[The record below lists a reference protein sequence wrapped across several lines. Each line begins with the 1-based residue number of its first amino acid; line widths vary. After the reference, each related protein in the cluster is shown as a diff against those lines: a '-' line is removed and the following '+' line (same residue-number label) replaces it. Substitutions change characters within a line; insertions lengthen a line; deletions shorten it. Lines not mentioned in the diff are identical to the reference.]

1 MDAPQEKRND
11 RSNSI
16 DAMPNNEKMTMEKQ
30 DAATGLELG
39 TFDSNPSA
47 DVLPGG
53 RLPGTN
59 DDERFATTRKELWSY
74 YAYYVG
80 NNGELNSWRQRQKRF
95 RLLILIFF
103 FTYQGLGPF
112 NFGVSV
118 FRICVPKQS

>member
-1 MDAPQEKRND
+1 MDAPQEKLND

-16 DAMPNNEKMTMEKQ
+16 VAMSNNEKMTMEKQ

-59 DDERFATTRKELWSY
+59 DDERFVTSRKELWSY
-74 YAYYVG
+74 YSYYVG
-80 NNGELNSWRQRQKRF
+80 NNGKLNSLRQRQKT
-95 RLLILIFF
+95 L
-103 FTYQGLGPF
+103 
-112 NFGVSV
+112 
-118 FRICVPKQS
+118 